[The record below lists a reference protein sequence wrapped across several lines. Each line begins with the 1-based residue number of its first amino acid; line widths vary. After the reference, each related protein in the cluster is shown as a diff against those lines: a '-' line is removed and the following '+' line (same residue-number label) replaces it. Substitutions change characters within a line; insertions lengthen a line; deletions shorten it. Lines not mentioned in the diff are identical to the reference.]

1 MEFSRQYTLEF
12 PIKSSIKVLY
22 KRLSTPSGLSEWF
35 ANDVNIKNGIYTFY
49 WDGSEQSAKL
59 VTKKENKFVK
69 YKWVDSD
76 EPDDYFEFKI
86 VVDDMTSDVSLLVT
100 DFADDEEDFEEA
112 KLLWELSLFISISPS
127 LARIIYSLP
136 LASLDRYS
144 TFSIMFE
151 V

>member
-76 EPDDYFEFKI
+76 EADDYFEFKI

-112 KLLWELSLFISISPS
+112 KLLWETQVDNLRGALG
-127 LARIIYSLP
+127 L
-136 LASLDRYS
+136 
-144 TFSIMFE
+144 
-151 V
+151 

>member
-76 EPDDYFEFKI
+76 EADDYFEFKI
-86 VVDDMTSDVSLLVT
+86 VVDDMTSDVSLLIT
-100 DFADDEEDFEEA
+100 DFADDKEDFEEA
-112 KLLWELSLFISISPS
+112 KLLWETQVDNLRGALG
-127 LARIIYSLP
+127 L
-136 LASLDRYS
+136 
-144 TFSIMFE
+144 
-151 V
+151 

>member
-12 PIKSSIKVLY
+12 PIRSSIKVLY

-69 YKWVDSD
+69 YKWIDSD
-76 EPDDYFEFKI
+76 EADDYFEFKI
-86 VVDDMTSDVSLLVT
+86 VVDDMTSDVSLLIT

-112 KLLWELSLFISISPS
+112 KLLWETQVDNLRGALG
-127 LARIIYSLP
+127 L
-136 LASLDRYS
+136 
-144 TFSIMFE
+144 
-151 V
+151 

>member
-12 PIKSSIKVLY
+12 PIRSSIKVLY

-35 ANDVNIKNGIYTFY
+35 ANDVNIKNGVYTFY
-49 WDGSEQSAKL
+49 WDGIEQSAKL

-76 EPDDYFEFKI
+76 QADDYFEFKI
-86 VVDDMTSDVSLLVT
+86 VVDDMTSDVSLLIT

-112 KLLWELSLFISISPS
+112 KLLWETQVDNLRGALG
-127 LARIIYSLP
+127 L
-136 LASLDRYS
+136 
-144 TFSIMFE
+144 
-151 V
+151 

>member
-12 PIKSSIKVLY
+12 PIRSSIKVLY

-35 ANDVNIKNGIYTFY
+35 ANDVNIKNGVYTFY

-59 VTKKENKFVK
+59 ITKKENKFVK

-76 EPDDYFEFKI
+76 EADDYFEFKI
-86 VVDDMTSDVSLLVT
+86 VVDDMTSDVSLLIT

-112 KLLWELSLFISISPS
+112 KLLWETQVDNLRGALG
-127 LARIIYSLP
+127 L
-136 LASLDRYS
+136 
-144 TFSIMFE
+144 
-151 V
+151 

>member
-1 MEFSRQYTLEF
+1 MQFSRQYTLEF
-12 PIKSSIKVLY
+12 PIRSSIKELY

-49 WDGSEQSAKL
+49 WHGSEQSAKL

-86 VVDDMTSDVSLLVT
+86 VVDDMTSDVSLLIT
-100 DFADDEEDFEEA
+100 DFADDKEDFEEA
-112 KLLWELSLFISISPS
+112 KLLWETQVDNLRGALG
-127 LARIIYSLP
+127 L
-136 LASLDRYS
+136 
-144 TFSIMFE
+144 
-151 V
+151 

>member
-69 YKWVDSD
+69 YKWLDSD
-76 EPDDYFEFKI
+76 EADDYFEFKI
-86 VVDDMTSDVSLLVT
+86 VVDDMTSDVSLLIT

-112 KLLWELSLFISISPS
+112 KLLWETQVDNLRGALG
-127 LARIIYSLP
+127 L
-136 LASLDRYS
+136 
-144 TFSIMFE
+144 
-151 V
+151 

>member
-12 PIKSSIKVLY
+12 PIRSSIKVLY

-35 ANDVNIKNGIYTFY
+35 ANDVNNKNGVYTFY

-69 YKWVDSD
+69 YKWIDSD
-76 EPDDYFEFKI
+76 EADDYFEFKI
-86 VVDDMTSDVSLLVT
+86 VVDDMTSDVSLLIT

-112 KLLWELSLFISISPS
+112 KLLWETQVNNLRGALG
-127 LARIIYSLP
+127 L
-136 LASLDRYS
+136 
-144 TFSIMFE
+144 
-151 V
+151 

>member
-12 PIKSSIKVLY
+12 PIRSSIKVLY

-35 ANDVNIKNGIYTFY
+35 ANDVNIKNDVYTFY

-76 EPDDYFEFKI
+76 EADDYFEFKI
-86 VVDDMTSDVSLLVT
+86 VVDDMTSDVSLLIT

-112 KLLWELSLFISISPS
+112 KLLWETQVDNLRGALG
-127 LARIIYSLP
+127 L
-136 LASLDRYS
+136 
-144 TFSIMFE
+144 
-151 V
+151 

>member
-12 PIKSSIKVLY
+12 PIRSSIKVLY

-35 ANDVNIKNGIYTFY
+35 ANDVNIKNGVYTFY

-69 YKWVDSD
+69 YKWVDS
-76 EPDDYFEFKI
+76 EEADDYFEFKI
-86 VVDDMTSDVSLLVT
+86 VVDDMTSDVSLLIT

-112 KLLWELSLFISISPS
+112 KLLWETQVDNLRGALG
-127 LARIIYSLP
+127 L
-136 LASLDRYS
+136 
-144 TFSIMFE
+144 
-151 V
+151 

>member
-12 PIKSSIKVLY
+12 PIRSSIKVLY

-35 ANDVNIKNGIYTFY
+35 ANDVNIKNGVYTFF

-76 EPDDYFEFKI
+76 EADDYFEFKI
-86 VVDDMTSDVSLLVT
+86 VVDDMTSDVSLLIT

-112 KLLWELSLFISISPS
+112 KLLWETQVDNLRGALG
-127 LARIIYSLP
+127 L
-136 LASLDRYS
+136 
-144 TFSIMFE
+144 
-151 V
+151 

>member
-12 PIKSSIKVLY
+12 PIRSSIKVLY

-76 EPDDYFEFKI
+76 EADDYFEFKI
-86 VVDDMTSDVSLLVT
+86 VVDDMTSDVSLLIT

-112 KLLWELSLFISISPS
+112 KLLWETQVDNLRGALG
-127 LARIIYSLP
+127 L
-136 LASLDRYS
+136 
-144 TFSIMFE
+144 
-151 V
+151 

>member
-12 PIKSSIKVLY
+12 PIRSSIKVLY

-35 ANDVNIKNGIYTFY
+35 ANDVNIKNGVYTFY

-76 EPDDYFEFKI
+76 EADDYFEFKI
-86 VVDDMTSDVSLLVT
+86 VVDDMTSDVSLLIT

-112 KLLWELSLFISISPS
+112 KLLWETQVDNLRSALG
-127 LARIIYSLP
+127 L
-136 LASLDRYS
+136 
-144 TFSIMFE
+144 
-151 V
+151 

>member
-1 MEFSRQYTLEF
+1 MQFSRQYTLEF
-12 PIKSSIKVLY
+12 PIRSSIKVLY

-35 ANDVNIKNGIYTFY
+35 ANDVNIKNGVYTFY

-76 EPDDYFEFKI
+76 EADDYFEFKI
-86 VVDDMTSDVSLLVT
+86 VVDDMTSDVSLLIT

-112 KLLWELSLFISISPS
+112 KLLWETQVDNLRSALG
-127 LARIIYSLP
+127 L
-136 LASLDRYS
+136 
-144 TFSIMFE
+144 
-151 V
+151 

>member
-1 MEFSRQYTLEF
+1 MQFSRQYTLEF
-12 PIKSSIKVLY
+12 PIRSSIKVLY

-76 EPDDYFEFKI
+76 EADDYFEFKI
-86 VVDDMTSDVSLLVT
+86 VVDDMTSDVSLLIT

-112 KLLWELSLFISISPS
+112 KLLWETQVDNLRGALG
-127 LARIIYSLP
+127 L
-136 LASLDRYS
+136 
-144 TFSIMFE
+144 
-151 V
+151 

>member
-12 PIKSSIKVLY
+12 PIRSSIKVLY

-35 ANDVNIKNGIYTFY
+35 ANDVNIKNGVYTFY

-69 YKWVDSD
+69 YKLVDSD
-76 EPDDYFEFKI
+76 EADDYFEFKI
-86 VVDDMTSDVSLLVT
+86 VVDDMTSDVSLLIT

-112 KLLWELSLFISISPS
+112 KLLWETQVDNLRGALG
-127 LARIIYSLP
+127 L
-136 LASLDRYS
+136 
-144 TFSIMFE
+144 
-151 V
+151 

>member
-12 PIKSSIKVLY
+12 PIRSSIKVLY

-35 ANDVNIKNGIYTFY
+35 ANDVNIKNGVYTFY

-69 YKWVDSD
+69 YKWIDSD
-76 EPDDYFEFKI
+76 VADDYFEFKI
-86 VVDDMTSDVSLLVT
+86 VVDDMTSDVSLLIT

-112 KLLWELSLFISISPS
+112 KLLWETQVDNLRGALG
-127 LARIIYSLP
+127 L
-136 LASLDRYS
+136 
-144 TFSIMFE
+144 
-151 V
+151 

>member
-12 PIKSSIKVLY
+12 PIRSSIKVLY

-35 ANDVNIKNGIYTFY
+35 ANDVNIKNGVYTFY

-76 EPDDYFEFKI
+76 EADDYFEFKI
-86 VVDDMTSDVSLLVT
+86 VVDDMTSDVSLLIT
-100 DFADDEEDFEEA
+100 DFADNEEDFEEA
-112 KLLWELSLFISISPS
+112 KLLWETQVDNLRGALG
-127 LARIIYSLP
+127 L
-136 LASLDRYS
+136 
-144 TFSIMFE
+144 
-151 V
+151 

>member
-12 PIKSSIKVLY
+12 PIRSSIKVLY

-35 ANDVNIKNGIYTFY
+35 ANDVNIKNGVYTFY

-69 YKWVDSD
+69 YNWIDSD
-76 EPDDYFEFKI
+76 EADDYFEFKI
-86 VVDDMTSDVSLLVT
+86 VVDDMTSDVSLLIT

-112 KLLWELSLFISISPS
+112 KLLWETQVDNLRGALG
-127 LARIIYSLP
+127 L
-136 LASLDRYS
+136 
-144 TFSIMFE
+144 
-151 V
+151 

>member
-12 PIKSSIKVLY
+12 PIKSSIQVLY

-112 KLLWELSLFISISPS
+112 KLLWETQVDNLRGALG
-127 LARIIYSLP
+127 L
-136 LASLDRYS
+136 
-144 TFSIMFE
+144 
-151 V
+151 

>member
-12 PIKSSIKVLY
+12 PISSSIKVLY

-35 ANDVNIKNGIYTFY
+35 ANDVNIKNGVYTFY

-69 YKWVDSD
+69 YKWLDSD
-76 EPDDYFEFKI
+76 EADDYFEFKI
-86 VVDDMTSDVSLLVT
+86 IVDDMTSDVSLLIT

-112 KLLWELSLFISISPS
+112 KLLWQTQIDNLRGALG
-127 LARIIYSLP
+127 L
-136 LASLDRYS
+136 
-144 TFSIMFE
+144 
-151 V
+151 

>member
-12 PIKSSIKVLY
+12 PIRSSIKVLY

-35 ANDVNIKNGIYTFY
+35 ANDVNIKNGVYTFY

-69 YKWVDSD
+69 YKWIDSD
-76 EPDDYFEFKI
+76 EADDYFEFKI
-86 VVDDMTSDVSLLVT
+86 VVDDMTSDVSLLIT

-112 KLLWELSLFISISPS
+112 KLLWETQVDNLRGALG
-127 LARIIYSLP
+127 L
-136 LASLDRYS
+136 
-144 TFSIMFE
+144 
-151 V
+151 

>member
-12 PIKSSIKVLY
+12 PIRSSIKVIY

-35 ANDVNIKNGIYTFY
+35 ANDVNIKNGVYTFY

-76 EPDDYFEFKI
+76 EADDYFEFKI
-86 VVDDMTSDVSLLVT
+86 VVDDMTSDVSLLIT

-112 KLLWELSLFISISPS
+112 KLLWETQVDNLRGALG
-127 LARIIYSLP
+127 L
-136 LASLDRYS
+136 
-144 TFSIMFE
+144 
-151 V
+151 

>member
-1 MEFSRQYTLEF
+1 MQKSNLTNNMQFSRQYTLEF
-12 PIKSSIKVLY
+12 PIRSSIKVLY

-76 EPDDYFEFKI
+76 EAYDYFEFKI
-86 VVDDMTSDVSLLVT
+86 FVDDMTSDVSLLIT

-112 KLLWELSLFISISPS
+112 KLLWETQDDNLRGALG
-127 LARIIYSLP
+127 L
-136 LASLDRYS
+136 
-144 TFSIMFE
+144 
-151 V
+151 

>member
-35 ANDVNIKNGIYTFY
+35 ANDVNIKNGVYTFY

-76 EPDDYFEFKI
+76 EADDYFEFKI
-86 VVDDMTSDVSLLVT
+86 VVDDMTSDVSLLIT

-112 KLLWELSLFISISPS
+112 KLLWETQVDNLRGALG
-127 LARIIYSLP
+127 L
-136 LASLDRYS
+136 
-144 TFSIMFE
+144 
-151 V
+151 

>member
-12 PIKSSIKVLY
+12 PIRSSIKVLY

-69 YKWVDSD
+69 YKWIDSD
-76 EPDDYFEFKI
+76 EADDYFEFKI

-112 KLLWELSLFISISPS
+112 KLLWETQVDNLRGALG
-127 LARIIYSLP
+127 L
-136 LASLDRYS
+136 
-144 TFSIMFE
+144 
-151 V
+151 

>member
-12 PIKSSIKVLY
+12 PIRSSIKVLY

-35 ANDVNIKNGIYTFY
+35 ANDVNIKNGVYTFY

-76 EPDDYFEFKI
+76 EADDYFEFKI
-86 VVDDMTSDVSLLVT
+86 VVDDMTLLISLMMRKILKKQNY
-100 DFADDEEDFEEA
+100 FGKH
-112 KLLWELSLFISISPS
+112 KLI
-127 LARIIYSLP
+127 
-136 LASLDRYS
+136 
-144 TFSIMFE
+144 T
-151 V
+151 

>member
-12 PIKSSIKVLY
+12 PIRSSIKVLY

-35 ANDVNIKNGIYTFY
+35 ANDVNIKNGVYTFY

-76 EPDDYFEFKI
+76 EADDYFEFKI
-86 VVDDMTSDVSLLVT
+86 VVDDMTSDVSLLIT
-100 DFADDEEDFEEA
+100 DFSDDEEDFEEA
-112 KLLWELSLFISISPS
+112 KLLWETQVDNLRGALG
-127 LARIIYSLP
+127 L
-136 LASLDRYS
+136 
-144 TFSIMFE
+144 
-151 V
+151 

>member
-35 ANDVNIKNGIYTFY
+35 ANDVNIKNGVYTFY

-69 YKWVDSD
+69 YKWIDSD
-76 EPDDYFEFKI
+76 EADDYFEFKI
-86 VVDDMTSDVSLLVT
+86 VVDDMTSDVSLLIT

-112 KLLWELSLFISISPS
+112 KLLWETQVDNLRGALG
-127 LARIIYSLP
+127 L
-136 LASLDRYS
+136 
-144 TFSIMFE
+144 
-151 V
+151 

>member
-12 PIKSSIKVLY
+12 PIRSSIKVLF

-35 ANDVNIKNGIYTFY
+35 ANDVNIKNGVYTFY

-76 EPDDYFEFKI
+76 EADDYFEFKI
-86 VVDDMTSDVSLLVT
+86 VVDDMTSDVSLLIT

-112 KLLWELSLFISISPS
+112 KLLWETQVDNLRGALG
-127 LARIIYSLP
+127 L
-136 LASLDRYS
+136 
-144 TFSIMFE
+144 
-151 V
+151 